1 MYRLMGQGWSQRR
14 ITVTCIKPEN
24 TSLTPKTFDVGTDD
38 DLKEE
43 IASALG
49 ITRDVLISRHN
60 PHNGLR
66 FFYVTGRP
74 GGASSLN
81 HLAQGLM
88 RKGDKNR
95 DAPVIHGACYVCKQC
110 TERDSFASCFP
121 EDFDVITGRSRVS
134 AAEHL
139 LVLGDLEEQK
149 SQTKK
154 IKHDEDTPVTKKEE
168 KEDDP
173 PKKEQEPPAA
183 PAAQPVVEEEKEEEE
198 GRAMPASVA
207 AESGGAA
214 TDAGMSPV
222 LPAAVVMSNEQE
234 AEEHT
239 LPAKLAPLRDMV
251 YCQILL
257 SGIKGGTATSRPPS
271 PVLLQKAQ
279 EEEERLPV
287 QSPIKAFAVPLPV
300 EKQEIVAQEKET
312 PPQPPPMVDAEKK
325 KKPRTRRKN
334 DVCADNIVPEG
345 VRRSSRLRK

>member
-139 LVLGDLEEQK
+139 LVLGDLEEQT
-149 SQTKK
+149 SQTKRV
-154 IKHDEDTPVTKKEE
+154 KHDEDTAVPKK
-168 KEDDP
+168 DDEP

-183 PAAQPVVEEEKEEEE
+183 PHAAQPVVEEKEE
-198 GRAMPASVA
+198 GRAMPASDA
-207 AESGGAA
+207 AESIDAA
-214 TDAGMSPV
+214 TDAGLSLVP
-222 LPAAVVMSNEQE
+222 PAVVAMSNEQE